1 MALRNKVHERKIFD
15 TPYFLSNQVN
25 FLKSSYFGAKSLKKG
40 GGSILELEF
49 KQQKFSL
56 QKIFQLSPE
65 QEPQRWLF
73 HYMLIFEILGLN
85 YFTLWRII
93 FFAF

>member
-40 GGSILELEF
+40 GGSILELKF

-65 QEPQRWLF
+65 QELRLTSA
-73 HYMLIFEILGLN
+73 LIISFYA
-85 YFTLWRII
+85 YFRNP
-93 FFAF
+93 F